1 MSVREPDG
9 PQAAAGAG
17 PRVRARIGTREALRF
32 LTEAGSTLASSLDY
46 EATLQAV
53 AALAVPRVACFC
65 MVDVVE
71 DDDGPLRRIA
81 VAHVDPA
88 QEPLVRR
95 LVGERPAERT
105 GPLREVLRTREPVL
119 VEQVT
124 DDWLRTLAGSEDD
137 LALLRTLVPTSFMI
151 APLVAR
157 GRRLGVVGLASTR
170 TDRYYGPDDLAL
182 ARELA
187 RIAALSIDNARLYD
201 QARQAVRAREEVLGI
216 VSHDLR
222 DPVAT
227 ISLAASSLLE
237 ELEYEP
243 GRRRLEIIRRSADR
257 VTAMIQDLLD
267 VTRIEAG
274 RLPVDPAA
282 AAPASLLAEAR
293 EALEPVAARA
303 SLRLAAE
310 AEDGLP
316 AVLADRNRVLQ
327 VFANLVGNAAK
338 FAPAGGTVTL
348 RAERGEGEV
357 RFSVADTGRGIAQ
370 EQLPHLFD
378 RFWQADR
385 TDRRGLGLGLA
396 IVKGIVAAHGGRV
409 WAESAPGEGARFWF
423 TLPEAE
429 PL

>member
-1 MSVREPDG
+1 MSQRDQYGPPDSR
-9 PQAAAGAG
+9 AGS
-17 PRVRARIGTREALRF
+17 RVRARIGTREALRF

-46 EATLQAV
+46 EATLRAV

-71 DDDGPLRRIA
+71 EDDGPMRRIA

-88 QEPLVRR
+88 QEPLLRR
-95 LVGERPAERT
+95 LVEERPAERT
-105 GPLREVLRTREPVL
+105 GPLGEVLRTREPQL
-119 VEQVT
+119 VERVT
-124 DDWLRTLAGSEDD
+124 DDWLRALAGGEEG
-137 LALLRTLVPTSFMI
+137 LALLRALVPTSFMI

-170 TDRYYGPDDLAL
+170 TDRQYGPDDLAL

-201 QARQAVRAREEVLGI
+201 EARRAVQAREEVLGI

-227 ISLAASSLLE
+227 ISMAAVSLLE
-237 ELEYEP
+237 ELEDEAA
-243 GRRRLEIIRRSADR
+243 RRRLEIIRRSADR
-257 VTAMIQDLLD
+257 VARMIQDLLD
-267 VTRIEAG
+267 VTRIESG
-274 RLPVDPAA
+274 RLPLDPAPA
-282 AAPASLLAEAR
+282 RPASLLAEAR

-303 SLRLAAE
+303 SLRLVAE
-310 AEDGLP
+310 VDDGLP
-316 AVLADRNRVLQ
+316 RVRADRERVLQ
-327 VFANLVGNAAK
+327 VFSNLVGNAAK
-338 FAPAGGTVTL
+338 FTPAGGTVTL
-348 RAERGEGEV
+348 RAEPGEEEV
-357 RFSVADTGRGIAQ
+357 RFSVADTGRGIAP

-409 WAESAPGEGARFWF
+409 WAESAPGEGARFVF
-423 TLPEAE
+423 TLPVAG
-429 PL
+429 